1 MTDINM
7 IQLKNIKKSYLLE
20 GKRIEVLKNINFN
33 INKGESIA
41 LIGRSGA
48 GKTTLINILAT
59 LEFPDSGEMLIN
71 GKNPFGFSDKKL
83 SLFRNEVIGI
93 VFQFHH
99 LLPEFTALENVKLPL
114 MIAKKNKNADEKA
127 MEILKKV
134 GLEHRLNH
142 KPAELSGGEQQ
153 RVAVARAIIR
163 SPRLLLMD
171 EPTGNLDKVSGEG
184 VLELIF
190 DLSKQYNLT
199 TALVTHDNNL
209 AKKMNRLFELK
220 KGEVWE
226 I

>member
-1 MTDINM
+1 MLH
-7 IQLKNIKKSYLLE
+7 LKNIKKSYFLE
-20 GKRIEVLKNINFN
+20 GNKIEVLKNINLDVK
-33 INKGESIA
+33 KGDSIA
-41 LIGRSGA
+41 LTGRSGA

-59 LEFPDSGEMLIN
+59 LEHPDDGEMLIN
-71 GKNPFGFSDKKL
+71 DVNPFNFTDKKL
-83 SLFRNEVIGI
+83 SLFRNEIIGI

-114 MIAKKNKNADEKA
+114 MIAGKNRNADELA
-127 MEILKKV
+127 SEMLKKV

-153 RVAVARAIIR
+153 RVAVARAVIR
-163 SPRLLLMD
+163 SPKLLLMD

-209 AKKMNRLFELK
+209 AKKMNHLFELK